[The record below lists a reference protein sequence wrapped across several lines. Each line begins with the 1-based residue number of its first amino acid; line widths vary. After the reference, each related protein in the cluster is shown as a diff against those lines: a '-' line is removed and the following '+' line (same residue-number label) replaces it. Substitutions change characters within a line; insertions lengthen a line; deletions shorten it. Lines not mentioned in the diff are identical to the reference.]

1 MKHIFRNLKL
11 HGNNK
16 RKDEKVETRPKIME
30 QRCLTNTNKLQI
42 IRKVKELDNT
52 NDDNNLDEY
61 MRLQRRKLLSELK
74 LVYNKEN

>member
-1 MKHIFRNLKL
+1 
-11 HGNNK
+11 
-16 RKDEKVETRPKIME
+16 ME